1 MVLVMVHILSTAMKE
16 HRNNDRT
23 IGEALKIGM
32 QGMTKFI
39 IMIIIAAVIIPVM
52 WEFLFP

>member
-1 MVLVMVHILSTAMKE
+1 
-16 HRNNDRT
+16 
-23 IGEALKIGM
+23 M

-52 WEFLFP
+52 WEFLFPWIISQGYNPTPNG